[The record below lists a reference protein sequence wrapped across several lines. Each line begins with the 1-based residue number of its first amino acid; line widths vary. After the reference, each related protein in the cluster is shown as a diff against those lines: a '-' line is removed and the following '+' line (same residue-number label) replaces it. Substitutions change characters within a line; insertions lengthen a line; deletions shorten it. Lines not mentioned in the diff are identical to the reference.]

1 MRDSSTDSRPPVP
14 LWKFWPVLFAAAI
27 IVWEVVEA
35 NMRER
40 GPDWL
45 LIGIAIA
52 VAVFVIIVRGFMRV
66 W

>member
-1 MRDSSTDSRPPVP
+1 VP
-14 LWKFWPVLFAAAI
+14 LWKFWPVPFAGAI
-27 IVWEVVEA
+27 IVWEVAES

-40 GPDWL
+40 DPDWL

-52 VAVFVIIVRGFMRV
+52 VAVFVIIVRGIMRV